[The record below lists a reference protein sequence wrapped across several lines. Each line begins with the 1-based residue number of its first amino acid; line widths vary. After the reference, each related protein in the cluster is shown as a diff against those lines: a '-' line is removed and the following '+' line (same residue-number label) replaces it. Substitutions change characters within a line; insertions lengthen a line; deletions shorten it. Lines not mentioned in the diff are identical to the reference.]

1 MVTVEGVMSK
11 NAVTVAESA
20 SVLDAAK
27 LMTKEDVSCLVVTR
41 GEKPVAI
48 VNENDLV
55 KLAMPGKNLR
65 KLKVKDVMS
74 KGYETITPKTRFY
87 KVEKLFNKDH
97 VKRFFVVEKEA
108 LKGIITDTDI
118 INATRD
124 FTKLHQMMQ
133 EAMLVIFGL
142 TTFFFLFYFS
152 PLGQALF
159 K

>member
-1 MVTVEGVMSK
+1 MVTVESVMSK
-11 NAVTVAESA
+11 NVVTVAESTN
-20 SVLDAAK
+20 VLDAAK
-27 LMTKEDVSCLVVTR
+27 LIIKKDISCLVVTK
-41 GEKPVAI
+41 GKKPVAI
-48 VNENDLV
+48 VNENDMV

-65 KLKVKDVMS
+65 KLKIKDIMHE
-74 KGYETITPKTRFY
+74 GYKPITPKTRFY
-87 KVEKLFNKDH
+87 KVERFFNKEH
-97 VKRFFVVEKEA
+97 VKRFLVVERGS

-124 FTKLHQMMQ
+124 FTKLHQVIQ
-133 EAMLVIFGL
+133 EIILVIFGL

>member
-1 MVTVEGVMSK
+1 MVKVEGVMSK
-11 NAVTVAESA
+11 NVVTITDST

-27 LMTKEDVSCLVVTR
+27 LMVEKEVSCLVATKAK
-41 GEKPVAI
+41 KPVGI

-55 KLAMPGKNLR
+55 RLAMPGKNLR
-65 KLKVKDVMS
+65 KLKVKDVVH
-74 KGYETITPKTRFY
+74 KEYETITPKTKFY
-87 KVEKLFNKDH
+87 KVERFFNKEGIR
-97 VKRFFVVEKEA
+97 RFLVVENGS

-124 FTKLHQMMQ
+124 FTKLHQIMQ
-133 EAMLVIFGL
+133 EVILIIFGL

-152 PLGQALF
+152 SFGQALF